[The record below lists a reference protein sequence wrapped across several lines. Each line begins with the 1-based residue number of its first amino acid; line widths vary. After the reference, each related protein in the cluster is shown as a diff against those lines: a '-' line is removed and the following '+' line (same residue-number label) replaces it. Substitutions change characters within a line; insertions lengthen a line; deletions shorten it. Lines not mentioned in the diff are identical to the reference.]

1 LKEGRYLEA
10 LAQWGPAGAT
20 LSILILIIRWFM
32 AFIDGQAKRIEK
44 MTDGFNST
52 MQEYTQENT
61 KILIETRDA
70 VGELRTYL
78 IKMNKGV

>member
-1 LKEGRYLEA
+1 MEA

-20 LSILILIIRWFM
+20 LGILILIIKWFM

-44 MTDGFNST
+44 MADGFNAT
-52 MQEYTQENT
+52 MQNYTQENT
-61 KILIETRDA
+61 KILVETKDA
-70 VGELRTYL
+70 VDELKTYL

>member
-1 LKEGRYLEA
+1 MEA
-10 LAQWGPAGAT
+10 LAQWGPAGVT

-44 MTDGFNST
+44 MTDGFNQT
-52 MQEYTQENT
+52 MQNYTQENT
-61 KILIETRDA
+61 KILIETKDA

-78 IKMNKGV
+78 IKMNKGAN